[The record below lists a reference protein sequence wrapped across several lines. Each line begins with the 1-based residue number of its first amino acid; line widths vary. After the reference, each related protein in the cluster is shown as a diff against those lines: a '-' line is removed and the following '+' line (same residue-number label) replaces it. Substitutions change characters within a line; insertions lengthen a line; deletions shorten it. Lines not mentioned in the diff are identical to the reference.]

1 MSFIGKGCRTHEL
14 TYNMAGEHYRKAT
27 PLKRILLVED
37 NELNL
42 DMLKR
47 RLDRLGYAVIVAMD
61 GAAGVQLAEQEAP
74 DVILMDMSLPVMDGW
89 EATRLIKNNDATR
102 GIPVIGLS
110 AHAMSEDRTRAFDVG
125 CDDYETKPIHLD
137 RLLAKIEKLT
147 LKDGADESNDGA
159 ATGS

>member
-1 MSFIGKGCRTHEL
+1 MI
-14 TYNMAGEHYRKAT
+14 
-27 PLKRILLVED
+27 RILLVED

-47 RLDRLGYAVIVAMD
+47 RLDRLGYTIIVAMD
-61 GAAGVQLAEQEAP
+61 GAAGVKLAQDEQP

-89 EATRLIKNNDATR
+89 EATRLLKNNDATR
-102 GIPVIGLS
+102 GIPIIGLS

-125 CDDYETKPIHLD
+125 CDDYETKPVHLD

-147 LKDGADESNDGA
+147 VKDGPDDASDGSA
-159 ATGS
+159 AGSR

>member
-1 MSFIGKGCRTHEL
+1 M
-14 TYNMAGEHYRKAT
+14 
-27 PLKRILLVED
+27 KRILLVED

-47 RLDRLGYAVIVAMD
+47 RLDRLGYTIIVAMD
-61 GAAGVQLAEQEAP
+61 GATGVQLAGEQQP

-89 EATRLIKNNDATR
+89 EATRLLKNNDATKS
-102 GIPVIGLS
+102 IPIIGLS

-125 CDDYETKPIHLD
+125 CDDYETKPVHLD

-147 LKDGADESNDGA
+147 VEDGPDVSSNGSA
-159 ATGS
+159 AGSR